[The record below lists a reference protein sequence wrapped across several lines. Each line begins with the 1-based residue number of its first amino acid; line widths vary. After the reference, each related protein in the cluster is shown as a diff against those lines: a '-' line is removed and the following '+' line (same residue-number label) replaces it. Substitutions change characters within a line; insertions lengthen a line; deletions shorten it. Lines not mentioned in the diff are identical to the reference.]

1 VALIPHF
8 IRQRRFIHTCVMKI
22 EISIIPYTRRQTFSC
37 KDTYSKWLGK
47 VVGVGQLDV
56 LVSFF

>member
-1 VALIPHF
+1 MPRGIDPTLHSTTPF
-8 IRQRRFIHTCVMKI
+8 HTCVT
-22 EISIIPYTRRQTFSC
+22 EISIIPYTRRQICSYM
-37 KDTYSKWLGK
+37 DTYSKWLGK